1 MFAPAAPTL
10 VYVNFSTSIVL
21 LVAALATF
29 VQVCRGSKATFAY
42 FLLAMTCYFALVSLA
57 TSLSWA
63 LVYPVTT
70 SEGQVIAYEQSYY
83 ATCLCAV
90 FYQLLLI

>member
-1 MFAPAAPTL
+1 MYDPVAPVL
-10 VYVNFSTSIVL
+10 VYVNFSSSLVL
-21 LVAALATF
+21 LVAAVATF
-29 VQVCRGSKATFAY
+29 FQVYRGSKATFAY
-42 FLLAMTCYFALVSLA
+42 FLLAMTCYFAIVSAA
-57 TSLSWA
+57 TSLSYA

-90 FYQLLLI
+90 CY

>member
-1 MFAPAAPTL
+1 MYDPVAPAL
-10 VYVNFSTSIVL
+10 VYVNFSSFLVL
-21 LVAALATF
+21 LVAAVATF
-29 VQVCRGSKATFAY
+29 LQVFRGSKATFAY
-42 FLLAMTCYFALVSLA
+42 FLLAMTCYFAVVSLA
-57 TSLSWA
+57 TSLSYA

-90 FYQLLLI
+90 CY